1 MDVLS
6 PEVCGR
12 VEQKY
17 LLTSLGSISQRQFAT
32 LGLSSRAEVL
42 PPIPP
47 LWPNV
52 ARETNTLCH
61 LQTINFHP
69 HIPDSVFSLTVFG
82 EGACLLRQV
91 VCTSIFLDII
101 QVTISIVI
109 MPGIK

>member
-6 PEVCGR
+6 AEVCGR
-12 VEQKY
+12 LEQKY

-52 ARETNTLCH
+52 ARETNN
-61 LQTINFHP
+61 LQTIDFHP
-69 HIPDSVFSLTVFG
+69 HIPDSVFSLTVFR
-82 EGACLLRQV
+82 EGTSLLRQV
-91 VCTSIFLDII
+91 VCTSIFLNII